1 MTEDQTL
8 LHDASDRYLRDSYDF
23 NARRERIALG
33 VYTDPQHWR
42 AFAEMGWLALPVPEN
57 FDGLGLG
64 TRECAILA
72 ELCGQYLITEP
83 LIDVLA
89 AVSTLI
95 APSPHAERWLGQVVG
110 GELITVAAIDEG
122 AGQRSKSPSTKLTQ
136 VDSGWRLTGTKQWIN
151 AGPSATH
158 FSVLVG

>member
-1 MTEDQTL
+1 MAWD
-8 LHDASDRYLRDSYDF
+8 
-23 NARRERIALG
+23 
-33 VYTDPQHWR
+33 W
-42 AFAEMGWLALPVPEN
+42 
-57 FDGLGLG
+57 G

-89 AVSTLI
+89 AVSALI
-95 APSPHAERWLGQVVG
+95 APSPHAERWLGHVVG

-122 AGQRSKSPSTKLTQ
+122 AGQRSKNPSTKLTQ

-158 FSVLVG
+158 FIVLATVEDGLAWAICPSRCGGRRL